1 MKYDG
6 LVPDKLWCQCCLL
19 SIVLAP
25 LSVPTVTCR
34 IHTHPLIPKTPITS
48 QMNCQKT
55 AFLMWLSSKYMIVH
69 QLQSKFF
76 HLLSSVMSIVRPGVL
91 VRPTSP
97 VSYRGSKLAV
107 PVPVPCG

>member
-34 IHTHPLIPKTPITS
+34 IHTQPLIPKTPITS

-76 HLLSSVMSIVRPGVL
+76 HLVSSQSEPPILVLSIDKSKYSCNLSISIQDR
-91 VRPTSP
+91 
-97 VSYRGSKLAV
+97 
-107 PVPVPCG
+107 